1 MIVIVNL
8 ISCNSKTVISFVL
21 RSLNLINYYLIIY
34 YYYKIYYMLIVG
46 QLVCNTHMLFLYVQF
61 LFGNIIRTLK
71 IIYLECRALLKS

>member
-1 MIVIVNL
+1 
-8 ISCNSKTVISFVL
+8 
-21 RSLNLINYYLIIY
+21 
-34 YYYKIYYMLIVG
+34 MLIVG